1 MEVEFSETRIYHQQ
15 TSPTKEIADIQV
27 ATLVCECNIGELV
40 LPVPHFCLC
49 FYTQYWWAG
58 AASASL
64 LPLFLYTILVS
75 LCCQCL
81 TFASVF
87 IYNIGELVLPVPHFC
102 LCFIHNIGELSQPVP
117 HCCIC
122 FVRNIGELVLPVPHC
137 CLCFVCT
144 IGELVLPVSH
154 RCLCLCTQHWW
165 ADAESASLLPLFCM
179 QYWRAGAASV
189 SLLPLLVYTILAS
202 WCCQCLTVA
211 SACVHNIG
219 ELILPVP
226 HFCLCFCKQHRFA
239 LAASA
244 WPLTPVGQIIGQPDW
259 EFRAPPPSHHK
270 YSATV
275 RRVDHNRYLQNTRIH
290 LSSYCSTTHNLIT
303 DSFVK

>member
-1 MEVEFSETRIYHQQ
+1 LPLFYTQYWWAVAAS
-15 TSPTKEIADIQV
+15 SP
-27 ATLVCECNIGELV
+27 LLH
-40 LPVPHFCLC
+40 LFC
-49 FYTQYWWAG
+49 TQYWWAG
-58 AASASL
+58 AA
-64 LPLFLYTILVS
+64 
-75 LCCQCL
+75 
-81 TFASVF
+81 
-87 IYNIGELVLPVPHFC
+87 
-102 LCFIHNIGELSQPVP
+102 
-117 HCCIC
+117 
-122 FVRNIGELVLPVPHC
+122 R
-137 CLCFVCT
+137 
-144 IGELVLPVSH
+144 
-154 RCLCLCTQHWW
+154 
-165 ADAESASLLPLFCM
+165 ASLLPLFCM
-179 QYWRAGAASV
+179 HYWRAGVASV
-189 SLLPLLVYTILAS
+189 SPLSLLVYATLVSWCWKCLIVASVLYAILAS

-226 HFCLCFCKQHRFA
+226 HFRLCFCKQHRFA